1 MVKEETLILDLAR
14 GIDKC
19 GGREK
24 KGLPPRGNRA
34 FEGKEGGPNELGVLG
49 KWATFPPGD
58 AVGCMR

>member
-1 MVKEETLILDLAR
+1 MVKEETLILYLAR

-34 FEGKEGGPNELGVLG
+34 FEGKEGALMSLVCLGSGPLSLQV
-49 KWATFPPGD
+49 KVWD
-58 AVGCMR
+58 A